1 MILRK
6 PYAFL
11 IKKFKLIHLILSI
24 LMFYLVY
31 RFNTVYTFFKEYV
44 NKDIHN
50 RILASDYIT
59 LFMFLVILFITI
71 GLIIVYLLMRFK
83 KKPKTL
89 YLINIIGYFAS
100 FIILWYSLSVLKKL
114 EYTVLDTRV
123 VRLTKDF
130 VLVATAFQGI
140 MSIIMFVRALG
151 FDIKKFNFEKDI
163 SELNIDVTDNEEFEL
178 VVGIDTNKVARKTR
192 RKWREFKYFILEN
205 KFIVFI
211 ACIILISI
219 ISFSVFLNRTIINK
233 VYKEKDKIATALYTI
248 SIEDSYYTTK
258 KYDGTVI
265 KSKDKAYLLIK
276 LNIQGRYD
284 NLTLNRNNI
293 RLIIDGNKHYPN
305 LKYYEYFKDIGI
317 GYTKQTINQ
326 NNSNYLLVYEIN
338 REDVGKKMMITFV
351 DSIKYT
357 SVGIETKYK
366 NISLK
371 PTSLDT
377 IIEAGSAKLGEELI
391 LKDTVIGNMKFKIN
405 NYDIALDMPY
415 VYKVCT
421 QNVCNDIYS
430 KITPTKNYPS
440 LGIMSLNISFDK
452 NNPFNFMSTYG
463 SLHYIIND
471 TKKKYNMKF
480 VNITP
485 SNYEGDNIFIEV
497 YDEVINAS
505 SIWFEFNI
513 RDKKYKYI
521 LK

>member
-31 RFNTVYTFFKEYV
+31 RFNIVYTFFKEYV
-44 NKDIHN
+44 NKEIHN

-59 LFMFLVILFITI
+59 LFMFIVILFISI
-71 GLIIVYLLMRFK
+71 GLIIVYLLMRIK

-100 FIILWYSLSVLKKL
+100 FIILWYSLSVLKKI

-130 VLVATAFQGI
+130 IFVSTVFQGV

-192 RKWREFKYFILEN
+192 RKLREFKYFILEN

-211 ACIILISI
+211 TCVIIVSV
-219 ISFSVFLNRTIINK
+219 ISFSIFLNKTVVNK
-233 VYKEKDKIATALYTI
+233 VYKEKDKIATSLYTI
-248 SIEDSYYTTK
+248 CIEDSYYTTK
-258 KYDGTVI
+258 KFDGTVI

-338 REDVGKKMMITFV
+338 REDVG
-351 DSIKYT
+351 
-357 SVGIETKYK
+357 
-366 NISLK
+366 
-371 PTSLDT
+371 
-377 IIEAGSAKLGEELI
+377 
-391 LKDTVIGNMKFKIN
+391 
-405 NYDIALDMPY
+405 
-415 VYKVCT
+415 
-421 QNVCNDIYS
+421 
-430 KITPTKNYPS
+430 
-440 LGIMSLNISFDK
+440 
-452 NNPFNFMSTYG
+452 
-463 SLHYIIND
+463 
-471 TKKKYNMKF
+471 
-480 VNITP
+480 
-485 SNYEGDNIFIEV
+485 
-497 YDEVINAS
+497 
-505 SIWFEFNI
+505 
-513 RDKKYKYI
+513 
-521 LK
+521 

>member
-89 YLINIIGYFAS
+89 YLINIIAYFAS
-100 FIILWYSLSVLKKL
+100 FIILWYSLSVLKKM

-130 VLVATAFQGI
+130 VLVSTAFQGI

-163 SELNIDVTDNEEFEL
+163 SELNIEVTDNEEFEL

-211 ACIILISI
+211 TCIILVSI
-219 ISFSVFLNRTIINK
+219 IGFAIFIDKNVINK
-233 VYKEKDKIATALYTI
+233 VYKEKDKITTSLYTI

-258 KYDGTVI
+258 KYDGTAI
-265 KSKDKAYLLIK
+265 KSKDKVYLLTK

-284 NLTLNRNNI
+284 NLTLDKNNI
-293 RLIIDGNKHYPN
+293 RLIINGNKYYPN
-305 LKYYEYFKDIGI
+305 VKYYEYFKDIGN
-317 GYTKQTINQ
+317 GYTKQIITQ
-326 NNSNYLLVYEIN
+326 NNTTYLLVYEIN
-338 REDVGKKMMITFV
+338 REDVDKDMLITFV

-366 NISLK
+366 KIRLK

-391 LKDTVIGNMKFKIN
+391 FKDTTIGDMNFKIN
-405 NYDIALDMPY
+405 NYDMALTIPY
-415 VYKVCT
+415 VYKVCV
-421 QNVCNDIYS
+421 QVECNDKNG
-430 KITPTKNYPS
+430 KITPSRSYSS
-440 LGIMSLNISFDK
+440 LAVMSLNISFDK
-452 NNPFNFMSTYG
+452 KDSFNFISTYG
-463 SLHYIIND
+463 TLHYIIND
-471 TKKKYNMKF
+471 TKKKYTLKF
-480 VNITP
+480 VNLTP
-485 SNYEGDNIFIEV
+485 SNYEGEDIFIEV
-497 YDEVINAS
+497 YDELMNAS